1 MNVRDAVLAETIE
14 KLIVMHEAGGHPTE
28 LVGIDDQGDYLIAK
42 QPLATPYGD
51 LDNLR
56 EMTIAQI
63 DRMRPQAV
71 ERMRAVVCRAGF
83 KRPVWIVWWDAR
95 AWVMS
100 DLHPGNVMKDA
111 SGLPCIID
119 ALLSPLPAE
128 LIHRDRMVSEAT
140 EDARLWRETGHLPVR
155 KAFDDVNDDDL

>member
-1 MNVRDAVLAETIE
+1 VFKLFPLHINGGLGKTFEIEADPERSGIVMNVRDAVLAETIE

-63 DRMRPQAV
+63 VRRRWSACGPLCVGRASSDPCGSCGGMR
-71 ERMRAVVCRAGF
+71 G
-83 KRPVWIVWWDAR
+83 
-95 AWVMS
+95 
-100 DLHPGNVMKDA
+100 PG
-111 SGLPCIID
+111 
-119 ALLSPLPAE
+119 
-128 LIHRDRMVSEAT
+128 
-140 EDARLWRETGHLPVR
+140 
-155 KAFDDVNDDDL
+155 

>member
-1 MNVRDAVLAETIE
+1 
-14 KLIVMHEAGGHPTE
+14 
-28 LVGIDDQGDYLIAK
+28 
-42 QPLATPYGD
+42 
-51 LDNLR
+51 
-56 EMTIAQI
+56 
-63 DRMRPQAV
+63 
-71 ERMRAVVCRAGF
+71 
-83 KRPVWIVWWDAR
+83 
-95 AWVMS
+95 
-100 DLHPGNVMKDA
+100 MKDA